1 MSALREFF
9 QPTVSIPK
17 KYGNNFNHLYWDIF
31 WWGVLNGSTITFL
44 SIYATRLGATTLQ
57 IGMLTA
63 IPALMNLLFTFPAG
77 TLASRWSS
85 IDSVKWGALLTR
97 SFYLGFL
104 LLPLFF
110 TESTQIWVI
119 ILISLVMNIPGVLV
133 ALQFNAEFAEVV
145 PIEYRGHVSGTRNA
159 LYALSSMVTLLIS
172 GRILSWVSMPLN
184 YQIVFAIGFIGA
196 MMSVFHLFH
205 IHAVP
210 GDEAAPEEKP
220 QAAGKSP
227 HFRTDVLTPAYAGM
241 LGLVFLFQFAL
252 VVVGPIG
259 PKHQIA
265 TLHQSDS
272 TISIGNAIFYITLFL
287 GSILFRRWSQRMSFQ
302 RLTAIGMLI
311 TCFTLI
317 LFTYSYQ
324 SWVYYIHHTFAG
336 IGWALINSGLINFV
350 LQQIPESDRKA
361 HLTWFNIVLNA
372 AILLSGFVGPWLGN
386 VFGIVSVL
394 LGTVVLRLLVGV
406 LLYYWKPKLPQSDE
420 AALTS

>member
-1 MSALREFF
+1 MNALRETFR
-9 QPTVSIPK
+9 PSITIPEI
-17 KYGNNFNHLYWDIF
+17 YRSNFNHLYWDIF

-44 SIYATRLGATTLQ
+44 SIYATRLGASTVQ

-77 TLASRWSS
+77 SLAKRWSS
-85 IDSVKWGALLTR
+85 IDSVKWGALITR
-97 SFYLGFL
+97 SFYLGFI

-133 ALQFNAEFAEVV
+133 AIQFNAEFAEVV

-159 LYALSSMVTLLIS
+159 LYALASMVTLLIS

-184 YQIVFAIGFIGA
+184 YQIVFGIGLLGA
-196 MMSVFHLFH
+196 MMSVYHLFH
-205 IHAVP
+205 IRPLPGEKKPAEGRAETPKVP
-210 GDEAAPEEKP
+210 R
-220 QAAGKSP
+220 
-227 HFRTDVLTPAYAGM
+227 FRTDVLTPAYKSM

-259 PKHQIA
+259 PKHQIG

-272 TISIGNAIFYITLFL
+272 TISIGNAIFYVTLL
-287 GSILFRRWSQRMSFQ
+287 VGSILFRSWSQRISFQ

-311 TCFTLI
+311 TCGTLI

-324 SWVYYIHHTFAG
+324 NWIYYIHHTFAG

-350 LQQIPESDRKA
+350 LQQIPESDRTA
-361 HLTWFNIVLNA
+361 HLTWFNIVLNG

-386 VFGIVSVL
+386 IFGIVSVL
-394 LGTVVLRLLVGV
+394 LGTVVLRLVVGI
-406 LLYYWKPKLPQSDE
+406 LLYRWKPRSQPTVDE
-420 AALTS
+420 ITA